1 MAMQIEDLS
10 DLIRLLEQHPE
21 WRSQLRRALLS
32 DELLELPDLVR
43 EIAEI
48 QRRHSEMLAEH
59 SQAIARLT
67 EEVRLLAEAQR
78 RTEQRVEELAQE
90 LRALAEA
97 QRRTDERLE
106 QLAEAQRRTEQR
118 VEELAQELRALA
130 ETQRRTDERLEQL
143 AEAQRRT
150 DERLEQLAEAQ
161 RRTDERLEQ
170 LAEAQRRTEQRLDE
184 LTQALNNTNEN
195 LNRLIER
202 QRGEAGRREG
212 EQYEE
217 RTLRRA
223 PLLFAGGDGG
233 SPIEPH
239 IRRLISEWL
248 MPIFVEQREL
258 ESIED
263 PTLTDIIWWKGEKVL
278 VVEVSIK
285 VNGEDIARARRL
297 ADVLREIG
305 LDATPVVI
313 GEEWASMDTPV
324 IAREQGVEWMV
335 GKLVSDSIIQFRKL
349 RPETLEAPR
358 IRRTG

>member
-90 LRALAEA
+90 LRA
-97 QRRTDERLE
+97 
-106 QLAEAQRRTEQR
+106 
-118 VEELAQELRALA
+118 
-130 ETQRRTDERLEQL
+130 
-143 AEAQRRT
+143 
-150 DERLEQLAEAQ
+150 LAEAQ